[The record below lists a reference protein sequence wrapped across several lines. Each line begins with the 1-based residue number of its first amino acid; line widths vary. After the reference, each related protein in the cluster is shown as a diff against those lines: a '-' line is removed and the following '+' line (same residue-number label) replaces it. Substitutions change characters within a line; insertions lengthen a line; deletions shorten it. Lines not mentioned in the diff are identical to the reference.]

1 MKKGEI
7 KKQEF
12 ISTAEELFCRKG
24 YESTSVQDIIDSLN
38 TSKGSFYH
46 HFTSKE
52 ALLEE
57 ICSRRADEIFD
68 SVMRESELSSHPLR
82 KLDIL
87 LSGMIPLRDE
97 KLRFLLMLLPVF
109 VLAEGRTVRYYF
121 CEKLSSC
128 FYPSVCEQLVSGH
141 ESGMIY
147 CKDPENA
154 ASLIL
159 SLINLLWVRISDI
172 MIYTEINCREPDIGE
187 CLRIVENCRESIER
201 MMCLQYGSIN
211 LIDVPALKLLN
222 EKIHNH
228 WPQKYTLKMRR

>member
-12 ISTAEELFCRKG
+12 INTGEELFCRNG
-24 YESTSVQDIIDSLN
+24 YEATSVQDIIDSLK

-46 HFTSKE
+46 HFLSKE

-57 ICSRRADEIFD
+57 ICSRRADQIFA
-68 SVMRESELSSHPLR
+68 SVLHECEASSLPLR

-109 VLAEGRTVRYYF
+109 GLPEGRTVRYYF
-121 CEKLSSC
+121 CDKLSSC
-128 FYPSVCEQLVSGH
+128 FYLPVYEQLVSGH
-141 ESGMIY
+141 ESGILY
-147 CKDPENA
+147 CKDAENTA
-154 ASLIL
+154 ALIL
-159 SLINLLWVRISDI
+159 SIVNLLWIRISDI
-172 MIYTEINCREPDIGE
+172 MINAEIKKREPDIGE

-201 MMCLQYGSIN
+201 MLSLPYGSVS
-211 LIDVPALKLLN
+211 LIDMPALKLLY

-228 WPQKYTLKMRR
+228 WPKQ

>member
-12 ISTAEELFCRKG
+12 INTAEELFCRNG

-57 ICSRRADEIFD
+57 ICSRRAEQICA
-68 SVMRESELSSHPLR
+68 SVLSECEQTSLPLR

-87 LSGMIPLRDE
+87 LSGMIPFRDD

-109 VLAEGRTVRYYF
+109 ALPEGRTVRYSF
-121 CEKLSSC
+121 CDQLSSC
-128 FYPSVCEQLVSGH
+128 FYLPVCDQLVSGH
-141 ESGMIY
+141 ESGILY
-147 CKDPENA
+147 CRDPENS

-159 SLINLLWVRISDI
+159 SVVNLLWVRISDM
-172 MIYTEINCREPDIGE
+172 MINAEIKHREPELGE
-187 CLRIVENCRESIER
+187 CLRIAENCRDSIER
-201 MMCLQYGSIN
+201 MLSLPYGSVS
-211 LIDVPALKLLN
+211 LIDIPTLKLLN
-222 EKIHNH
+222 QKIHNH
-228 WPQKYTLKMRR
+228 WPQ

>member
-12 ISTAEELFCRKG
+12 INTGEELFCRKG
-24 YESTSVQDIIDSLN
+24 YESTSIQDIIDSLN

-46 HFTSKE
+46 HFISKE

-57 ICSRRADEIFD
+57 ICSRRADQIFA
-68 SVMRESELSSHPLR
+68 SVLQECEKSPLPLR

-109 VLAEGRTVRYYF
+109 ALPEGRTVRYYF
-121 CEKLSSC
+121 CDKLSSC
-128 FYPSVCEQLVSGH
+128 FYLPVCEQLVSGH
-141 ESGMIY
+141 ETGILY
-147 CKDPENA
+147 CKDPENTA
-154 ASLIL
+154 ALIL
-159 SLINLLWVRISDI
+159 SIVNLLWVRISDM
-172 MIYTEINCREPDIGE
+172 MINAEIKHKEPDIGD
-187 CLRIVENCRESIER
+187 CMRIVENSRESIER
-201 MMCLQYGSIN
+201 MLSLPYGSVS
-211 LIDVPALKLLN
+211 LIDMPALKLLY

-228 WPQKYTLKMRR
+228 WPQK

>member
-24 YESTSVQDIIDSLN
+24 YELTSVQDIIDSLN

-46 HFTSKE
+46 HFLSKE
-52 ALLEE
+52 ALLEA
-57 ICSRRADEIFD
+57 ICSRRADQISAAVLHECEA
-68 SVMRESELSSHPLR
+68 SPLPLR

-109 VLAEGRTVRYYF
+109 ALPEGRTVRYSF
-121 CEKLSSC
+121 CDKLSSC
-128 FYPSVCEQLVSGH
+128 FFPPVYDQLVSGH
-141 ESGMIY
+141 ESGVLY

-159 SLINLLWVRISDI
+159 SIVHLLWVRISDI
-172 MIYTEINCREPDIGE
+172 MICAEVKRREPDIGE
-187 CLRIVENCRESIER
+187 CMRIVENCRESIEKI
-201 MMCLQYGSIN
+201 LSLPYGSVS
-211 LIDVPALKLLN
+211 LIDIPALKLLN

-228 WPQKYTLKMRR
+228 WPKL

>member
-12 ISTAEELFCRKG
+12 INTGEELFCRNG
-24 YESTSVQDIIDSLN
+24 YEATSVQDIIDSLN

-46 HFTSKE
+46 HFISKE

-57 ICSRRADEIFD
+57 ICSRTADQISA
-68 SVMRESELSSHPLR
+68 SVLHECEASSLPLR

-87 LSGMIPLRDE
+87 LSGMIPFRDD

-109 VLAEGRTVRYYF
+109 ALPEGRTVKYSF
-121 CEKLSSC
+121 CDKLSSY
-128 FYPSVCEQLVSGH
+128 FYTPVCEQLVSGH
-141 ESGMIY
+141 ESGVLY

-159 SLINLLWVRISDI
+159 
-172 MIYTEINCREPDIGE
+172 
-187 CLRIVENCRESIER
+187 
-201 MMCLQYGSIN
+201 
-211 LIDVPALKLLN
+211 
-222 EKIHNH
+222 
-228 WPQKYTLKMRR
+228 

>member
-12 ISTAEELFCRKG
+12 INTAEELFCRNG

-46 HFTSKE
+46 HFISKE

-57 ICSRRADEIFD
+57 ICSRRAEQISG
-68 SVMRESELSSHPLR
+68 SVLHECEMSPISIG

-87 LSGMIPLRDE
+87 LSGMIPFRDE
-97 KLRFLLMLLPVF
+97 RLRFLLMLLPVF
-109 VLAEGRTVRYYF
+109 TLPEGRTVRYSF
-121 CEKLSSC
+121 CDKLSSC
-128 FYPSVCEQLVSGH
+128 FYLPVYEQLVSGH
-141 ESGMIY
+141 KSGMLF
-147 CKDPENA
+147 CKDPDNA
-154 ASLIL
+154 ALLIL
-159 SLINLLWVRISDI
+159 SIINYLWVRISDM
-172 MIYTEINCREPDIGE
+172 MINAEMNRRETDIAE

-201 MMCLQYGSIN
+201 MLSIPFGSIK
-211 LIDVPALKLLN
+211 LIDMPALKLLN

-228 WPQKYTLKMRR
+228 WPQIKSIIN

>member
-7 KKQEF
+7 KKKEF
-12 ISTAEELFCRKG
+12 LNTAEELFCRNG

-46 HFTSKE
+46 HFISKE

-57 ICSRRADEIFD
+57 ICARRADQIFA
-68 SVMRESELSSHPLR
+68 SVLSESEKSTLPLR

-87 LSGMIPLRDE
+87 LSGMIPFRDE

-109 VLAEGRTVRYYF
+109 TLPEGRTIKYYF
-121 CEKLSSC
+121 CEKLSAC
-128 FYPSVCEQLVSGH
+128 FYHPVYEQLVSGH
-141 ESGMIY
+141 ESGVLY
-147 CKDPENA
+147 SKDPENS

-159 SLINLLWVRISDI
+159 SIVNLLWVRISDM
-172 MIYTEINCREPDIGE
+172 MINAETKQREPDIGE
-187 CLRIVENCRESIER
+187 CLRIAENCRESIER
-201 MMCLQYGSIN
+201 MLSLPYGSVN
-211 LIDVPALKLLN
+211 LIDIPSLKLLN

-228 WPQKYTLKMRR
+228 WPQSSK